1 MGAIADISKILYAN
15 MDLGSFGLPVSY
27 EGLDFDP
34 KEYDA
39 YLACYVL
46 RAPTLQAELGPQGC
60 DAHTGIFQVDV
71 NYREGGG
78 PTEALNKA
86 DEVNAYFKSGA
97 YFTDSTETVNIKN
110 VSASRLNIV
119 GGWATINLTIEY
131 QVYSKRI

>member
-1 MGAIADISKILYAN
+1 MAAIADISKILYAN
-15 MDLGSFGLPVSY
+15 MELGGFGLPISY
-27 EGLDFDP
+27 EGIDFDA
-34 KEYDA
+34 KGNQA

-46 RAPTLQAELGPQGC
+46 RAPTLQAELGSQGC
-60 DAHTGIFQVDV
+60 DAHTGIFQVDI
-71 NYREGGG
+71 NYREGDGA
-78 PTEALNKA
+78 TEALQKA

-97 YFTDSTETVNIKN
+97 YFTDGQETVNIRN